1 MAHWSRDEPQYTE
14 TIRLPRHRIEEPAV
28 FSSADVRIL
37 SRDPETGSAT
47 LFVTLPHGWTGTH
60 AERGGVLELVVL
72 EGSLQVHALAA
83 PASRYVVVPGGLGDV
98 PLASAAGARL
108 IAYWSPDLA
117 PDALGGLSVV
127 PFRARPWHRTLMPD
141 GLHGVLHRSL
151 RQPDVGEGDLH
162 GGPAG
167 LLRLALLTPGY
178 FDERAHVHEVWEELV
193 FLSGD
198 LFMDGRGVMAP
209 LTYLGNPAG
218 FWHAPM
224 ATQQG
229 SLILV
234 HTRAPVGQVPRD
246 TPGGVEQVEAYL
258 DGASWLER
266 PAHVP
271 IERTP
276 HLDLVAAASR

>member
-1 MAHWSRDEPQYTE
+1 MFRG
-14 TIRLPRHRIEEPAV
+14 
-28 FSSADVRIL
+28 ADVRLL
-37 SRDPETGSAT
+37 SRDPETGSVT
-47 LFVTLPHGWTGTH
+47 LFVSLEPGWTGTH
-60 AERGGVLELVVL
+60 GEPDGVLELVVL
-72 EGSLQVHALAA
+72 EGALQVDAQAA
-83 PASRYVVVPGGLGDV
+83 PASRYVVVPGGLGGV
-98 PLASAAGARL
+98 ELASPTGARL
-108 IAYWSPDLA
+108 VAYWSPDLA
-117 PDALGGLSVV
+117 AGALGPLAVV
-127 PFRARPWHRTLMPD
+127 PFRERPWHRTLMPD

-198 LFMDGRGVMAP
+198 LFMDGRGVTAP

-246 TPGGVEQVEAYL
+246 TPGGVDQVEAYL